1 MSSVVTFEDSVKA
14 RIKSIVADLIPED
27 RWEAIVRSTV
37 SSFEKDDLPKLI
49 KSMMA
54 EEYKKLVAAEFA
66 KPEWQ
71 QNWGDPAG
79 PVSDAV
85 KKMLV
90 DSAPLILASML
101 SNTAQSIVDSLRY
114 SMQNVR

>member
-1 MSSVVTFEDSVKA
+1 MSSVMTFEDSVKA

-49 KSMMA
+49 KASLTV
-54 EEYKKLVAAEFA
+54 EYQKIIAAEFA

-71 QNWGDPAG
+71 QNWNDPTN

-85 KKMLV
+85 KKMLI
-90 DSAPLILASML
+90 DAAPLILASML
-101 SNTAQSIVDSLRY
+101 SNSAQSMVDTLRY
-114 SMQNVR
+114 SIQNMR